1 MKYIDIV
8 RGHYDVAK
16 EHCKNLELNHTPTI
30 WQAIYTTIL
39 DILYRKTIFDKETK
53 SYLIYSVVN
62 KPTMGIRAGYV
73 YSMYTPPEHRGKGVM
88 SKMLDSIPEKFTMA
102 LEEDNDKEIEKYVR
116 LYVIRT
122 NI

>member
-30 WQAIYTTIL
+30 WQAIHTTIL
-39 DILYRKTIFDKETK
+39 DIIYRKTIFDKETK

-88 SKMLDSIPEKFTMA
+88 SKMLDSIPEKITLA
-102 LEEDNDKEIEKYVR
+102 IDDKEDVVGR